1 MDLFHINYWCLKN
14 FSLCKNRISGI
25 MVSLLTS
32 SVVDREFEHRSGKTK
47 DYKIG
52 ICCFSAKHTALR
64 RKSKDWFAR
73 NQNNVSRVKLH
84 VYPRTVV
91 SVSYIVACWSSSK
104 RSSSSS
110 HWKLTRHDIAEKLLN
125 WHKIPI
131 THSLRLCI
139 VYIKG
144 LSPIC
149 KKYEFSISLLVD

>member
-1 MDLFHINYWCLKN
+1 MRWWWAPLWTRPTCYNVAHWNN
-14 FSLCKNRISGI
+14 SP
-25 MVSLLTS
+25 
-32 SVVDREFEHRSGKTK
+32 DREFEHRSGKTK

-110 HWKLTRHDIAEKLLN
+110 HWKLKSFVLPDLCSNSRSTTLEVSMLTIMPLMRFLHKLKFLLRHQ
-125 WHKIPI
+125 
-131 THSLRLCI
+131 
-139 VYIKG
+139 
-144 LSPIC
+144 
-149 KKYEFSISLLVD
+149 